1 MVIFMAREFTLKGA
15 TIQELKGMSIEDFA
29 KICGSRERRTL
40 KRGFTDVEK
49 KLLARIRKNP
59 KKFHRTHSRELV
71 ITPELLGVKL
81 GIHNGKEYI
90 TIEITPEH
98 LGHRLGEFVPTR
110 KLVKHSAP
118 GFGAT
123 RSSKYVP
130 LK

>member
-1 MVIFMAREFTLKGA
+1 MVREFTLKGA

-29 KICGSRERRTL
+29 KICSSRERRAL

-49 KLLARIRKNP
+49 KLLTRIRKNP
-59 KKFHRTHSRELV
+59 KKFHRTHAREMV

-81 GIHNGKEYI
+81 GIHSGKEYI
-90 TIEITPEH
+90 TLEITPEH
-98 LGHRLGEFVPTR
+98 LGHRLGEFAPTR

>member
-1 MVIFMAREFTLKGA
+1 MVREFTFRGA

-29 KICGSRERRTL
+29 KICSSRERRAL

-49 KLLARIRKNP
+49 KLLLRIRKNP
-59 KKFHRTHSRELV
+59 KKFHRTHARELV

-90 TIEITPEH
+90 TLEINPEH
-98 LGHRLGEFVPTR
+98 LGHRLGEFVMTR